1 MNLAIINFGSGNLH
15 SVHKAFESVSSDLSN
30 PYNII
35 VTNDPKEIQSAD
47 KIVLP
52 GVGAFGDCKNA
63 ILNIEGLH
71 ASLEASV
78 IKNKVPFMGICV
90 GMQLLA
96 DLSYEFGK
104 HSGFGWIPGEVRR
117 ITSPKEYKIPH
128 MGWNEITFSDHK
140 LFDNCEQGSDFY
152 FVHSFYF
159 QNQKNEHSIATT
171 KYPDQ
176 ITAAVCKENI
186 CGTQFHPEKSHING
200 KKIIHNFLEWKP

>member
-71 ASLEASV
+71 ASLEVSV

-96 DLSYEFGK
+96 DLSYEFGT

-128 MGWNEITFSDHK
+128 MAVSYTH
-140 LFDNCEQGSDFY
+140 L
-152 FVHSFYF
+152 
-159 QNQKNEHSIATT
+159 TLPT
-171 KYPDQ
+171 K
-176 ITAAVCKENI
+176 A
-186 CGTQFHPEKSHING
+186 
-200 KKIIHNFLEWKP
+200 

>member
-71 ASLEASV
+71 ASLEVSV
-78 IKNKVPFMGICV
+78 IKTKS
-90 GMQLLA
+90 LLWGYA
-96 DLSYEFGK
+96 WVCSCWLIY
-104 HSGFGWIPGEVRR
+104 
-117 ITSPKEYKIPH
+117 H
-128 MGWNEITFSDHK
+128 MS
-140 LFDNCEQGSDFY
+140 L
-152 FVHSFYF
+152 VH
-159 QNQKNEHSIATT
+159 
-171 KYPDQ
+171 
-176 ITAAVCKENI
+176 
-186 CGTQFHPEKSHING
+186 TQALAGYQVK
-200 KKIIHNFLEWKP
+200 

>member
-1 MNLAIINFGSGNLH
+1 M
-15 SVHKAFESVSSDLSN
+15 
-30 PYNII
+30 
-35 VTNDPKEIQSAD
+35 TNDPKEIQSAD

-96 DLSYEFGK
+96 DLSYEFGT
-104 HSGFGWIPGEVRR
+104 HSGFGWIPGEVRK
-117 ITSPKEYKIPH
+117 IASPKEYKIPH

-159 QNQKNEHSIATT
+159 LSSVLSYHA
-171 KYPDQ
+171 
-176 ITAAVCKENI
+176 
-186 CGTQFHPEKSHING
+186 FWHPCCHCVDDSLYLCSYQYIFRHVY
-200 KKIIHNFLEWKP
+200 L

>member
-1 MNLAIINFGSGNLH
+1 
-15 SVHKAFESVSSDLSN
+15 
-30 PYNII
+30 
-35 VTNDPKEIQSAD
+35 
-47 KIVLP
+47 
-52 GVGAFGDCKNA
+52 
-63 ILNIEGLH
+63 
-71 ASLEASV
+71 
-78 IKNKVPFMGICV
+78 
-90 GMQLLA
+90 
-96 DLSYEFGK
+96 
-104 HSGFGWIPGEVRR
+104 
-117 ITSPKEYKIPH
+117 
-128 MGWNEITFSDHK
+128 MGWNEIAFSDHK